1 MTRDFCQG
9 LLEDDDLKKVI
20 RDSIAFYSISFG
32 LRDDLEQWKHYGD
45 EERGVALG
53 LAPEFFRPA
62 PPEDPDHPKPDEE
75 IFYGKVSYGDVDTR
89 ARHSK
94 VIEGAFDLI
103 KQVEAAGSGDSTA

>member
-1 MTRDFCQG
+1 MLGSGNAKRFHEVSSARQAV
-9 LLEDDDLKKVI
+9 LA
-20 RDSIAFYSISFG
+20 R
-32 LRDDLEQWKHYGD
+32 LRDRLAGRQ
-45 EERGVALG
+45 ERGVALG